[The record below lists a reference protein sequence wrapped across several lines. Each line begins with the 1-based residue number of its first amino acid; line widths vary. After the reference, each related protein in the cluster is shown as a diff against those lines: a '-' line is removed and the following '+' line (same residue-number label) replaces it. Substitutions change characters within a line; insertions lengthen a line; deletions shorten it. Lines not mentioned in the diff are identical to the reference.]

1 MKRSLR
7 ALCACLCLQF
17 AVGATLGVAS
27 AQTGAP
33 DDAETA
39 PEPAPPTYGLLY
51 DVRLAPSERAAHV
64 RMRVSSEEHRV
75 KSVRLRTDPNRHYDL
90 RGDGEIETVD
100 GGVVWRPPPTG
111 GSLRWGFRIDH
122 LRNAASYDARCA
134 ENWALFRGDDL
145 VPPARVV
152 TKGIAYSKARLRLR
166 LPEGWTAAVPY
177 ERLPDGT
184 YRVDHAHRRFDRPTG
199 WWVLGHLGVLR
210 ERIAGTSVAVGGPV
224 QQGLRRHDV
233 LALLR
238 WTLPALRDVVGTLPE
253 RLLVVGAGD
262 PMWRGGLSGPR
273 SVFVHA
279 DRPLMSHDLTSPVLH
294 ELMHSVLGLRSGP
307 GGDWVVEGLAELY
320 SLELLVRSKTVS
332 RRRYRKALQRLAREG
347 ADVPI
352 LDVEHASGAVT
363 ARAVTVLHTLGE
375 ELERG
380 SDGELGLDE
389 VVARLA
395 ADHARV
401 TTSSFRGVVEALA
414 GRSLRRFFR
423 EHVPVKGDY

>member
-1 MKRSLR
+1 MTPSFGALR
-7 ALCACLCLQF
+7 AALLLTMLF
-17 AVGATLGVAS
+17 GAPIGLS
-27 AQTGAP
+27 AQTSPP
-33 DDAETA
+33 DEAEDPA
-39 PEPAPPTYGLLY
+39 EPPPPTYGLLY

-64 RMRVSSEEHRV
+64 RMRISENAGQV
-75 KSVRLRTDPNRHYDL
+75 KSLRLRIDPNRHYDF
-90 RGDGEIETVD
+90 RGDGEVEREE
-100 GGVVWRPPPTG
+100 GAVVWKPPAAG

-122 LRNAASYDARCA
+122 LRDAASYDARCA
-134 ENWALFRGDDL
+134 ENWALMRGDDV
-145 VPPARVV
+145 VPSARVV
-152 TKGIAYSKARLRLR
+152 TEELAYSEATLRLR

-184 YRVDHAHRRFDRPTG
+184 YRVAHAHRRFDRPIG

-210 ERIAGTSVAVGGPV
+210 ERIAGSSVAVAGPV
-224 QQGLRRHDV
+224 KQGFRRHDV

-238 WTLPALRDVVGTLPE
+238 WTLPSLRDIVGSLPD

-262 PMWRGGLSGPR
+262 PMWRGGLSGPS

-279 DRPLMSHDLTSPVLH
+279 DRPLMTHDLTSPVLH
-294 ELMHSVLGLRSGP
+294 ELMHAVLRIRAGP
-307 GGDWVVEGLAELY
+307 GGDWIVEGLAELY

-352 LDVEHASGAVT
+352 LDVERASGDVT
-363 ARAVTVLHTLGE
+363 ARAVTVLHALDQ

-380 SDGELGLDE
+380 SDEELGLDE

-395 ADHARV
+395 AERARV
-401 TTSSFRGVVEALA
+401 TTASFRGVVEDVA
-414 GRSLRRFFR
+414 GRSLRSFFR
-423 EHVPVKGDY
+423 EQVPVKGEY

>member
-1 MKRSLR
+1 MKR
-7 ALCACLCLQF
+7 ALKVVGACLFLQL
-17 AVGATLGVAS
+17 ALGAPLGTAS
-27 AQTGAP
+27 AQKLEA
-33 DDAETA
+33 DDVESEPVAE
-39 PEPAPPTYGLLY
+39 PPSYDLLY
-51 DVRLAPSERAAHV
+51 DVRLAPRERAAHV
-64 RMRVSSEEHRV
+64 RMRISSETHRV
-75 KSVRLRTDPNRHYDL
+75 KSVRLKIDPNRHYDF
-90 RGDGEIETVD
+90 RGDGEIEQEE
-100 GGVVWRPPPTG
+100 GVLLWRPPPTG

-122 LRNAASYDARCA
+122 LRDAASYDARCA

-145 VPPARVV
+145 VPRARVV
-152 TKGIAYSKARLRLR
+152 TEGFAHSKARLRLR
-166 LPEGWTAAVPY
+166 LPESWTAAIPY
-177 ERLPDGT
+177 ERAPDGT
-184 YRVDHAHRRFDRPTG
+184 YRIDHAHRRFDRPTG

-210 ERIAGTSVAVGGPV
+210 ERIAGSSVAVAGPV
-224 QQGLRRHDV
+224 QQGLRRHDL

-238 WTLPALRDVVGTLPE
+238 WTLPPLRDVVGTLPE

-279 DRPLMSHDLTSPVLH
+279 DRPLMTHDLTSPVLH
-294 ELMHSVLGLRSGP
+294 ELMHSVLEIRSGP

-332 RRRYRKALQRLAREG
+332 RRRFRKALLRLAREG

-352 LDVEHASGAVT
+352 LDVEHASGDVT
-363 ARAVTVLHTLGE
+363 ARAVTVLHALDE

-380 SDGELGLDE
+380 SDETLGLDE

-395 ADHARV
+395 SERARV
-401 TTSSFRGVVEALA
+401 TTASFRKVAEEVA
-414 GRSLRRFFR
+414 GRSLRTFFR